1 MQVASRTAIAFP
13 LVLLTFTAII
23 TYWISYTVQPELPS
37 VDGSS
42 RHDPDYIMSNFETTQ
57 TDISG
62 GLRYKLAAI
71 EMRHFPDNDT
81 TELQQPRYTQFAVN
95 KPYTRVESRRG
106 FVSANGEQVQLVDDV
121 LVTRQAFA
129 GKGEMTV
136 ETDYLNIS
144 PNEEL
149 ATTDRPVV
157 IRQAPKTVIYA
168 TGMIYEKKK
177 QTVTLLNRVRAHYE
191 KPVMP
196 NQVKQTTKS
205 KQKKTQQ
212 KRDKQAKAH
221 ATTSNTKNT
230 RIRRS
235 YE

>member
-1 MQVASRTAIAFP
+1 M
-13 LVLLTFTAII
+13 
-23 TYWISYTVQPELPS
+23 
-37 VDGSS
+37 
-42 RHDPDYIMSNFETTQ
+42 
-57 TDISG
+57 
-62 GLRYKLAAI
+62 
-71 EMRHFPDNDT
+71 
-81 TELQQPRYTQFAVN
+81 
-95 KPYTRVESRRG
+95 
-106 FVSANGEQVQLVDDV
+106 
-121 LVTRQAFA
+121 
-129 GKGEMTV
+129 
-136 ETDYLNIS
+136 
-144 PNEEL
+144 
-149 ATTDRPVV
+149 